1 MPLIIQPMV
10 ENAIQHGIEEQ
21 QGAYRVTI
29 DVKALDTGAL
39 IIVAD
44 DGKGLTAE
52 EIHQLM
58 ARLENESPP
67 EGSRGIGLWNIHH
80 RLKNAYGELSGLRFF
95 INDWGGLSVLAFIDF
110 SLDEGGQYAIIDS

>member
-29 DVKALDTGAL
+29 DVKELDTGAL

-58 ARLENESPP
+58 ARLENESP
-67 EGSRGIGLWNIHH
+67 
-80 RLKNAYGELSGLRFF
+80 LKDQEELVFGTF
-95 INDWGGLSVLAFIDF
+95 IIASKMLMVN
-110 SLDEGGQYAIIDS
+110 